1 MVSSKRPTPVAP
13 PSARVTTSPARPRC
27 ESSSV
32 KALARSRRT
41 GLSSL
46 ASVSRHRRSLPA
58 AAKAS
63 TKPATSSRLLDVTRS
78 TPPSATSRSSSTT
91 GRRPAAAA
99 IASSLPPQVLTTRPS
114 TLASISLVSDSASL
128 AESLPLMAV
137 MSEQPRAAALAESP
151 SSIALEN
158 GLAMSA
164 RITPMRLVRELRR
177 LRAAARG
184 R

>member
-1 MVSSKRPTPVAP
+1 MVSSRRLMPSAP
-13 PSARVTTSPARPRC
+13 PSARVTTSPARPRY

-32 KALARSRRT
+32 KASARSRRT

-58 AAKAS
+58 VARAS
-63 TKPATSSRLLDVTRS
+63 TRPATSSRLLDVTRS
-78 TPPSATSRSSSTT
+78 MPPFSMPRSSNTT

-99 IASSLPPQVLTTRPS
+99 IASSLPPQVLTIKPS
-114 TLASISLVSDSASL
+114 TPASISLVSDSASL
-128 AESLPLMAV
+128 AGSLPLMAV
-137 MSEQPRAAALAESP
+137 MSEHPRAAALAESP
-151 SSIALEN
+151 SSMALEN

-164 RITPMRLVRELRR
+164 RITPIRLVREERR

>member
-1 MVSSKRPTPVAP
+1 MVSSRRLMPSAP
-13 PSARVTTSPARPRC
+13 PSASVTTSPARPRR

-32 KALARSRRT
+32 KASARSRRT

-58 AAKAS
+58 AARAS
-63 TKPATSSRLLDVTRS
+63 TRPATSSRLLDVTRS
-78 TPPSATSRSSSTT
+78 MPPSSMSRSSNTT

-99 IASSLPPQVLTTRPS
+99 IASSLPPQVLTTKPS
-114 TLASISLVSDSASL
+114 TPASTSLVSDSASL
-128 AESLPLMAV
+128 AESLPLRAV
-137 MSEQPRAAALAESP
+137 ISEQPRAAALAERP
-151 SSIALEN
+151 SSMALEN